1 MGRGKAHGCRFA
13 ELLVVT
19 LLLHLLT
26 ILFHLKNQIMMTCN
40 RIILSVLFASLWMAC
55 GDAPESATL
64 KKANEIHNQIT
75 QLSAD
80 LHDTMMSEAMAIQV
94 EMEKAMLAGDSAL
107 MLELAG
113 IEGRMSQWD
122 VRFHDWNAT
131 VAEVPGMEEEHSHDH
146 DHDHSGHDHSGHD
159 HGHHSTVSLEGMS
172 DDEVLAIQEALLAEL
187 ETLRALFEESI
198 APKVSLEE

>member
-1 MGRGKAHGCRFA
+1 MV
-13 ELLVVT
+13 LVSS
-19 LLLHLLT
+19 HLLT
-26 ILFHLKNQIMMTCN
+26 TLFHLKNQIMMTFN
-40 RIILSVLFASLWMAC
+40 RLMLSMLLAFIWIAC
-55 GDAPESATL
+55 GDAPKSATL

-94 EMEKAMLAGDSAL
+94 EMEKAVLAGDSAL
-107 MLELAG
+107 MIELAG
-113 IEGRMSQWD
+113 IEGRMGQWD

-131 VAEVPGMEEEHSHDH
+131 VAEVPGMEEGHSH

-159 HGHHSTVSLEGMS
+159 HGHHSAVSLEGMS
-172 DDEVLAIQEALLAEL
+172 DDEILAIQEALLAEL